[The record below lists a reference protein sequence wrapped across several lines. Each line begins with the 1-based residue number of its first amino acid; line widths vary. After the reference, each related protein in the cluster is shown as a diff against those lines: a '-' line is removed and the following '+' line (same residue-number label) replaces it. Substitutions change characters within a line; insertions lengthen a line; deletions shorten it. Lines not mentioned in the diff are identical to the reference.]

1 MLDAPDS
8 SAAPMPA
15 PTLVTVDGVRL
26 TGRRWEPLETP
37 RAAVVIVHGFSAS
50 SQCPNVE
57 GLANALHGE
66 GFDVL
71 TYDARGHG
79 TSEGESTLGDH
90 EQHDVAAAVA
100 VARESAPDVVLV
112 GASMGAIAALRYAA
126 TDPDL
131 AGVVTVSCPSHWRL
145 PRNVRGLLAAG
156 MTRTPVG
163 RRLMARLCQVRIAAR
178 WTNPQA
184 PAELVPQVQSPL
196 AIVHGTDDR
205 FIPVRDA
212 IELHDAARGPARL
225 DVVPG
230 LGHAFEPPSIGA
242 VRRGVAWA
250 LDRAPAV
257 PPLRGIGPVG
267 ASSAQ

>member
-1 MLDAPDS
+1 
-8 SAAPMPA
+8 MPA
-15 PTLVTVDGVRL
+15 PTFVTVDGVRL
-26 TGRRWEPLETP
+26 TGRRWEPLARP

-57 GLANALHGE
+57 GLATALHDD

-100 VARESAPDVVLV
+100 AARASATDVVLV
-112 GASMGAIAALRYAA
+112 GASMGAIAALRYAV
-126 TDPDL
+126 TDPHL

-163 RRLMARLCQVRIAAR
+163 RRLMARLCRVRIASR
-178 WTNPQA
+178 WTNPVA
-184 PAELVPQVQSPL
+184 PAELVPQVEAPL
-196 AIVHGTDDR
+196 AIVHGTEDR

-212 IELHDAARGPARL
+212 VELHDAARHPSRL

-230 LGHAFEPPSIGA
+230 LGHAFEPASIAA
-242 VRRGVAWA
+242 VQRGVNWA
-250 LDRAPAV
+250 LDRAPAT
-257 PPLRGIGPVG
+257 PPLSGIGPRG
-267 ASSAQ
+267 AASAQ